1 MISAWVCKGDI
12 PERAYWER
20 FVGGTV
26 KFPVSPILA
35 LDMYKKHS
43 LGSVPGVGLWKEF
56 PIGTISAWILR
67 DRSIRE
73 HIGYWFVGGVPVGT
87 ISALMCK
94 RNIP

>member
-1 MISAWVCKGDI
+1 MGKGDI

-26 KFPVSPILA
+26 KFPVSPIFA

-43 LGSVPGVGLWKEF
+43 VGSVLGIGLWKEF
-56 PIGTISAWILR
+56 PIGTIAAWILR
-67 DRSIRE
+67 ERSVTE
-73 HIGYWFVGGVPVGT
+73 HTGYGFVGGVPVGT
-87 ISALMCK
+87 ISAWMYK

>member
-1 MISAWVCKGDI
+1 MCLWEELHVGMISAWVCKGDI

-43 LGSVPGVGLWKEF
+43 VGSVPGVCLWKF
-56 PIGTISAWILR
+56 QIGTISAWTFKR
-67 DRSIRE
+67 K
-73 HIGYWFVGGVPVGT
+73 VP
-87 ISALMCK
+87 
-94 RNIP
+94 